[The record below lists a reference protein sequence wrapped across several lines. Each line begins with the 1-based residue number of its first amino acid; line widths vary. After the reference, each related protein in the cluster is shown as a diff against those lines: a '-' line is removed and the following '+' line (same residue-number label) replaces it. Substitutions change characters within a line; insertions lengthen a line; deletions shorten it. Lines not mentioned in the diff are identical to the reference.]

1 MKTSIVCH
9 IIAGFLDSGK
19 SSFIKQLIS
28 YKPSHE
34 KWAVLVNES
43 GRNQYGK
50 DFCRHNQVF
59 IKEVYGGC
67 LCCSAGMPFRV
78 ALNNLIKEVNPDRIF
93 IEPAGAGHLKNIQ
106 HLLQSQ
112 FYLPVLT
119 LKSCI
124 CLLSYKQLN
133 DQKYSQNE
141 GYLSLIKQAD
151 ILCIKADKNE
161 DEDEVSAKKM
171 AREYAKPLYL
181 LKGNA
186 DDFSFIEQN

>member
-1 MKTSIVCH
+1 MKTSIACH
-9 IIAGFLDSGK
+9 IIAGFLGSGK

-28 YKPSHE
+28 YKPCHE

-43 GRNQYGK
+43 GSSQYEK
-50 DFCRHNQVF
+50 DLCSHNQVF

-93 IEPAGAGHLKNIQ
+93 IEPAGAGHLENIQ

-119 LKSCI
+119 LTPCI
-124 CLLSYKQLN
+124 CLLSYKQLK
-133 DQKYSQNE
+133 DQKYAQNE
-141 GYLSLIKQAD
+141 SYLSLIRQAD
-151 ILCIKADKNE
+151 KLCIKADQ
-161 DEDEVSAKKM
+161 DEFPAKEM
-171 AREYAKPLYL
+171 ARKYAKPLYL

-186 DDFSFIEQN
+186 DDLDFIKQS

>member
-1 MKTSIVCH
+1 MKTSIACH
-9 IIAGFLDSGK
+9 IIAGFLGSGK

-28 YKPSHE
+28 YKPAHE

-43 GRNQYGK
+43 GRCQYEK
-50 DFCRHNQVF
+50 DLCRHNQVF

-93 IEPAGAGHLKNIQ
+93 IEPAGAGHLENIQ
-106 HLLQSQ
+106 QLLQSQ

-119 LKSCI
+119 LKPCI
-124 CLLSYKQLN
+124 CLLSYEQLN

-151 ILCIKADKNE
+151 LLCIKADK
-161 DEDEVSAKKM
+161 DDFPAKKM
-171 AREYAKPLYL
+171 AEKCAKPLYL

-186 DDFSFIEQN
+186 DDFRVIE